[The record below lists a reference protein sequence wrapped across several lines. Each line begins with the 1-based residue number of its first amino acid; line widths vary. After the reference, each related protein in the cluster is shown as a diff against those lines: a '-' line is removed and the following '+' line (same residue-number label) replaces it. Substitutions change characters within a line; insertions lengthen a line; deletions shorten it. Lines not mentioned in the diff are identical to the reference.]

1 MDKAKWELSD
11 PELLL
16 LIKDNNEQA
25 FSVAVHRYR
34 KQLYRQI
41 YKRLGSEDDTKDML
55 QDIFISLWNNRQT
68 IVIKESFLPYLSRAA
83 HYTII
88 DQYLFKKKR
97 LTMETSLALM
107 AEPVEPSVEED
118 ILAADLRQEFEK
130 QLLKMPATVQEVFQL
145 SRGEGLSV
153 KEIAVKMNLSEQTVK
168 NYISMALQSLR
179 AYLKQGDLSF
189 FLALASFY
197 LFNDFKP

>member
-1 MDKAKWELSD
+1 MTINRENYESVFLDYYDGNLDQKSARDLMEFLSTN
-11 PELLL
+11 P
-16 LIKDNNEQA
+16 
-25 FSVAVHRYR
+25 
-34 KQLYRQI
+34 
-41 YKRLGSEDDTKDML
+41 
-55 QDIFISLWNNRQT
+55 
-68 IVIKESFLPYLSRAA
+68 
-83 HYTII
+83 
-88 DQYLFKKKR
+88 
-97 LTMETSLALM
+97 
-107 AEPVEPSVEED
+107 
-118 ILAADLRQEFEK
+118 DLRQEFEK